1 MSQFSGKSDL
11 ADTVFMQKMYPMYPD
26 NPNSPLTSDEME
38 CFNIFK
44 EKTGGKIHQ
53 HFKLELNEYN
63 IDSEIKRVNNSNLLS
78 AVTVYETNSKDSKN
92 STVYKYWGK
101 EFRSLK
107 ELNKKGYY
115 ATKTIYFDT
124 LLDLIPYYPYTVS
137 FLSGGEDG
145 KLFVV
150 ISGQSYVDVQE
161 EEARKYGY
169 DNQMVAHYR
178 KSLQEH
184 YIEVVNKHY
193 QGDK

>member
-11 ADTVFMQKMYPMYPD
+11 ADTIFMQKMYPMYPD

>member
-11 ADTVFMQKMYPMYPD
+11 ADTIFMQKMYPMYPD

-44 EKTGGKIHQ
+44 EKTGGRIHQ
-53 HFKLELNEYN
+53 HFKLELNEHN
-63 IDSEIKRVNNSNLLS
+63 IDFEIESVNNPNLLS
-78 AVTVYETNSKDSKN
+78 AVTVYETNSKDSKK